1 MGNEQP
7 ESRGRSGNRLFVIA
21 LWVGAIWL
29 IAVIILPM
37 LAPPFREQPISRVK
51 VDISELATAITSY
64 QADYQHWPC
73 DISDTNGDVTFGISA
88 DEIKDFR
95 PVAGTRVVAS
105 NTDSIVVLMDL
116 NQGVNTGHRL
126 NPRQTRYLNAR
137 INGEKGPGVWT
148 NDFQF
153 RDPWGN
159 PYVISLAANGDGVVR
174 DACYR
179 G

>member
-1 MGNEQP
+1 
-7 ESRGRSGNRLFVIA
+7 
-21 LWVGAIWL
+21 L

-51 VDISELATAITSY
+51 VDISELATAIATY

-105 NTDSIVVLMDL
+105 NTDLIVVLMDL

-137 INGEKGPGVWT
+137 INGEKGRGVWT

-153 RDPWGN
+153 RDPWRN
-159 PYVISLAANGDGVVR
+159 P
-174 DACYR
+174 
-179 G
+179 